1 MQLTLGTYLLVCP
14 LVFLAGFIDS
24 IAGGGG
30 LISLPA
36 YYLAGLPPA
45 LAAGTNKMG
54 AFMGTAVAT
63 GKYAMG
69 GHMPWR
75 LGIAALLGSLPGS
88 FLGAQLLQILP
99 QQYVKI
105 GVLAALPIIAA
116 VVLFNKDSLKP
127 RQRVPQGFSMP
138 ACFAIGLIVG
148 AYDGLI
154 GPGTGTFLQ
163 LMFVGF
169 IGMEALNASGAAR
182 LVNLFSNIGALI
194 SLMLQGQVLYAL
206 ALPAAAFGM
215 AGNLLGSTLAIR
227 RGAPFIRALLICV
240 LVLLIGA
247 LAWDVLISHRL

>member
-63 GKYAMG
+63 GKYAKG

-105 GVLAALPIIAA
+105 GVLAALPVIAA
-116 VVLFNKDSLKP
+116 VVLLNKDSMKP
-127 RQRVPQGFSMP
+127 RRRVPQSLSLP
-138 ACFAIGLIVG
+138 ACFSIGLIVG
-148 AYDGLI
+148 VYDGLI

-163 LMFVGF
+163 LMFIGF

-182 LVNLFSNIGALI
+182 LVNLFSNIGALV
-194 SLMLQGQVLYAL
+194 SLMLQGQVLFAL

-215 AGNLLGSTLAIR
+215 AGNFLGSTMAIR
-227 RGAPFIRALLICV
+227 KGAPFIRVLLICV
-240 LVLLIGA
+240 LLLLIGA
-247 LAWDVLISHRL
+247 LAWDVLFTHRL